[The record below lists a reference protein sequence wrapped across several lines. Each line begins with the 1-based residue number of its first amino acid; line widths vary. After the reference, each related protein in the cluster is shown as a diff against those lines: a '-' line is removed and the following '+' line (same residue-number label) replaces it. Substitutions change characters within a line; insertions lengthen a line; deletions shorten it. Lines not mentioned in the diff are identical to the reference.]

1 MVFLHGF
8 MGSGREWLPFME
20 ALAPAFRCIT
30 FDLPGHGLTTVEE
43 ETASRDVHNLD
54 HHGLEENVFAEL
66 MLRTSCRI
74 STAPFSME
82 SVSVVLI
89 KLLKQLG
96 VGKFVPVGYS
106 MGARIALYLALHH
119 SDQVSICVKLFS
131 HRVCPISCHC
141 VCFIYEAFCTF
152 MVLEKF

>member
-1 MVFLHGF
+1 

-20 ALAPAFRCIT
+20 AFAPAFRCIT
-30 FDLPGHGLTTVEE
+30 FDLPSHGLTTVEE
-43 ETASRDVHNLD
+43 ETASRDDHNLD
-54 HHGLEENVFAEL
+54 HHGLEENIFAEL

-89 KLLKQLG
+89 KLLKQLE

-131 HRVCPISCHC
+131 HRVCPISSHC
-141 VCFIYEAFCTF
+141 VYLIYEAFCTF